1 MDIVIGNLI
10 GLAII
15 VFLFW
20 KFVRP
25 VLSKAVTAQK
35 EAIAEQVTE
44 SEAAKARVADA
55 QAAHERAL
63 AEAKAEAE
71 ELHKGAVRDA
81 ENIKQDLV
89 AQIESEVKRIT
100 EHGRSQ
106 TELNRASLVRSL
118 RNDLGL
124 TAIDGG
130 ASKLVRSHLAD
141 SKAQS
146 ESIDRVIEELESM
159 SAGGPSDL
167 VTRSVDLI
175 GLHSMRATSREA
187 ALAVSSAF
195 DSSASSLD
203 SDALVKAS
211 DELTEVIRLLD
222 TNPVLRKRLTEDE
235 DNTTGQ
241 VKLVENLFGGKVSP
255 IVVEVLSAAVK
266 QRWSSSADFSAAL
279 RRQNAL
285 IVLAA
290 SERDGVIEQ
299 TENELFSVARLIDQ
313 NPQLASLL
321 SDHSHDGG
329 KRAEL
334 LRSLVG
340 GEGRETVLDPAG
352 PLRRTA
358 TGPAGRCGF
367 RSARRAG
374 GGTPWRVRGP
384 RGLGSPPGVGVPDH
398 ASGLRARHHLRTHH
412 LGADRDRSRHPRRL
426 RISVGDEVI
435 EADVATRLAKAAE
448 SLPS

>member
-89 AQIESEVKRIT
+89 AQIDSEVKRIT

-124 TAIDGG
+124 TAIDG

-167 VTRSVDLI
+167 VTRRVDLI

-290 SERDGVIEQ
+290 AERDGVIEQ

-340 GEGRETVLDPAG
+340 EKVGKLSWILLAHSVELLQGQPADVAFDQ
-352 PLRRTA
+352 LA
-358 TGPAGRCGF
+358 ELAA
-367 RSARRAG
+367 ARRGESVAHVVSAAPVSESQTTRLASVL
-374 GGTPWRVRGP
+374 GTIYGRTISVQTEIDPDI
-384 RGLGSPPGVGVPDH
+384 LG
-398 ASGLRARHHLRTHH
+398 GLRIA
-412 LGADRDRSRHPRRL
+412 
-426 RISVGDEVI
+426 VGDEVI

>member
-124 TAIDGG
+124 TAIDG

-290 SERDGVIEQ
+290 AERDGVIEQ

-340 GEGRETVLDPAG
+340 EKVGKLSWILLAHSVELLQGQPADVAFDQ
-352 PLRRTA
+352 LA
-358 TGPAGRCGF
+358 ELAA
-367 RSARRAG
+367 ARRGESVAHVVSAAPVSESQTTRLASVL
-374 GGTPWRVRGP
+374 GTIYGRTISVQTEIDPDI
-384 RGLGSPPGVGVPDH
+384 LG
-398 ASGLRARHHLRTHH
+398 GLRIA
-412 LGADRDRSRHPRRL
+412 
-426 RISVGDEVI
+426 VGDEVI

>member
-10 GLAII
+10 GLALII
-15 VFLFW
+15 FLFW

-35 EAIAEQVTE
+35 ETIAQHVAE

-55 QAAHERAL
+55 QAAHQRAL

-89 AQIESEVKRIT
+89 AQIDAEVKRIT

-106 TELNRASLVRSL
+106 TELYRASLVRSL

-124 TAIDGG
+124 SAIDG
-130 ASKLVRSHLAD
+130 ASKLVRSHLGD
-141 SKAQS
+141 SNAQS

-167 VTRSVDLI
+167 VTRSAEMI

-187 ALAVSSAF
+187 ALAVSEAF
-195 DSSASSLD
+195 DSAASSLD

-211 DELTEVIRLLD
+211 DELTEVIGLLD

-235 DNTTGQ
+235 DNTAGQ

-255 IVVEVLSAAVK
+255 VVVEILSAAVK

-285 IVLAA
+285 IVLTAA
-290 SERDGVIEQ
+290 ERDGVIEQ
-299 TENELFSVARLIDQ
+299 TENELFSVARLLDQ

-321 SDHSHDGG
+321 SEHNQDGG
-329 KRAEL
+329 KRVEL

-340 GEGRETVLDPAG
+340 EKVGKLSWILLAHTLELLQGQPADVAFDQ
-352 PLRRTA
+352 LA
-358 TGPAGRCGF
+358 ELAA
-367 RSARRAG
+367 ARRGESVAHVVSAAPVSESQTTRLASVL
-374 GGTPWRVRGP
+374 GTIYGRTISVQTEIDPDI
-384 RGLGSPPGVGVPDH
+384 LG
-398 ASGLRARHHLRTHH
+398 GLRIA
-412 LGADRDRSRHPRRL
+412 
-426 RISVGDEVI
+426 VGDEVI

-448 SLPS
+448 SLPR

>member
-1 MDIVIGNLI
+1 MDVVIGNLI

-89 AQIESEVKRIT
+89 AQIDSEVKRIT

-124 TAIDGG
+124 TAIDG

-340 GEGRETVLDPAG
+340 EKVGKLSWILLAHSVELLQGQPADVAFDQ
-352 PLRRTA
+352 LA
-358 TGPAGRCGF
+358 ELAA
-367 RSARRAG
+367 ARRGESVAHVVSAAPVSESQTTRLASVL
-374 GGTPWRVRGP
+374 GTIYGRTISVQTEIDPDI
-384 RGLGSPPGVGVPDH
+384 LG
-398 ASGLRARHHLRTHH
+398 GLRIA
-412 LGADRDRSRHPRRL
+412 
-426 RISVGDEVI
+426 VGDEVI

>member
-81 ENIKQDLV
+81 ENIKQDLG
-89 AQIESEVKRIT
+89 AQIDSEVKRIT

-124 TAIDGG
+124 TAIDG

-167 VTRSVDLI
+167 VTRRVDLI

-235 DNTTGQ
+235 DNTSGQ

-290 SERDGVIEQ
+290 AERDGVIEQ

-340 GEGRETVLDPAG
+340 EKVGKLSWILLAHSVELLQGQPADVAFDQ
-352 PLRRTA
+352 LA
-358 TGPAGRCGF
+358 ELAA
-367 RSARRAG
+367 ARRGESVAHVVSAAPVSESQTTRLASVL
-374 GGTPWRVRGP
+374 GTIYGRTISVQTEIDPDI
-384 RGLGSPPGVGVPDH
+384 LG
-398 ASGLRARHHLRTHH
+398 GLRIA
-412 LGADRDRSRHPRRL
+412 
-426 RISVGDEVI
+426 VGDEVI

>member
-124 TAIDGG
+124 TAIDG

-340 GEGRETVLDPAG
+340 EKVGKLSWILLAHSVELLQGQPADVAFDQ
-352 PLRRTA
+352 LA
-358 TGPAGRCGF
+358 ELAA
-367 RSARRAG
+367 ARRGESVAHVVSAAPVSESQTTRLASVLGTIYGRTISVQTEIDPDILG
-374 GGTPWRVRGP
+374 G
-384 RGLGSPPGVGVPDH
+384 
-398 ASGLRARHHLRTHH
+398 
-412 LGADRDRSRHPRRL
+412 L

>member
-124 TAIDGG
+124 TAIDG

-340 GEGRETVLDPAG
+340 EKVGKLSWILLAHSVELLQGQPADVAFDQ
-352 PLRRTA
+352 LA
-358 TGPAGRCGF
+358 ELAA
-367 RSARRAG
+367 ARRGESVAHVVSAAPVSESQTTRLASVL
-374 GGTPWRVRGP
+374 GTIYGRTISVQTEIDPDI
-384 RGLGSPPGVGVPDH
+384 LG
-398 ASGLRARHHLRTHH
+398 GLRIA
-412 LGADRDRSRHPRRL
+412 
-426 RISVGDEVI
+426 VGDEVI

>member
-124 TAIDGG
+124 TAIDG

-146 ESIDRVIEELESM
+146 ESIDWVIEELESM

-340 GEGRETVLDPAG
+340 EKVGKLSWILLAHSVELLQGQPADVAFDQ
-352 PLRRTA
+352 LA
-358 TGPAGRCGF
+358 ELAA
-367 RSARRAG
+367 ARRGESVAHVVSAAPVSESQTTRLASVL
-374 GGTPWRVRGP
+374 GTIYGRTISVQTEIDPDI
-384 RGLGSPPGVGVPDH
+384 LG
-398 ASGLRARHHLRTHH
+398 GLRIA
-412 LGADRDRSRHPRRL
+412 
-426 RISVGDEVI
+426 VGDEVI